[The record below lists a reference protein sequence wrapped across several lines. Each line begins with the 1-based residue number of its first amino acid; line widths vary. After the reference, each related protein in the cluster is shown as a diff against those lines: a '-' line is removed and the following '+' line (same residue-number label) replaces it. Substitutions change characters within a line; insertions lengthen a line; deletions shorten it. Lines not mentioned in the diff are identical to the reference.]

1 MGSLLRIE
9 EMTGL
14 SLLLIPL
21 MLLVQT
27 QGKHLLIETG
37 EAGHKPA
44 KAKANTT
51 DYRIINKGTFMND
64 FTQIDNRCK
73 KNNIT
78 YFINE
83 ENAEVKGMVKQTGGC
98 NPGNGKK
105 VKKHGA
111 GKVEDYPGVKD
122 DDEDNVEEE
131 VKEEEEEGKDEEEDK
146 DAQDEEEETT
156 LKTEADIY
164 YNYD

>member
-9 EMTGL
+9 QMTGL

-37 EAGHKPA
+37 EPAHKPA
-44 KAKANTT
+44 KAKVDTT

-83 ENAEVKGMVKQTGGC
+83 EKAEVKGMVKQRGGC
-98 NPGNGKK
+98 NPGNSKTDDDVTQVDGDDK
-105 VKKHGA
+105 GQ
-111 GKVEDYPGVKD
+111 VEEEENNE
-122 DDEDNVEEE
+122 DDEDEDDDN
-131 VKEEEEEGKDEEEDK
+131 EEDE
-146 DAQDEEEETT
+146 D
-156 LKTEADIY
+156 
-164 YNYD
+164 